1 MITTISRKSNH
12 NMSMSKAE
20 KMDRYLESNSY
31 KQTGQVVRKAV
42 NSAFS
47 IDLDTVSQKNY
58 GNKLSMYDISVMETL
73 RQSLNGSPE
82 STELDDQIM
91 NMTKVEVMDR
101 YITFHNYSLTG
112 AENRILIN
120 RIFGVNLD
128 GISSIEHDKLS
139 INSKGQWITQSK
151 FDLFILSSSHDDV
164 SLYVNTTDYFK
175 EQTGSSELPD
185 SLKQALID
193 LKFTLDECSGTY
205 TYSNTKDES
214 VSDAFKVQ
222 VIDAIIKT
230 IETEYAN
237 V

>member
-1 MITTISRKSNH
+1 MITTISRKSN

-20 KMDRYLESNSY
+20 KMDRYLESNGY

-47 IDLDTVSQKNY
+47 IDLDTISEKNY
-58 GNKLSMYDISVMETL
+58 GNKLSIYDISVMETL

-101 YITFHNYSLTG
+101 YLTFHYHSLTG
-112 AENRILIN
+112 AETRILIN

-128 GISSIEHDKLS
+128 GISSIEHGKLS

-185 SLKQALID
+185 SLKRKLND
-193 LKFTLDECSGTY
+193 LNFTLDVHSGTY
-205 TYSNTKDES
+205 TYTNSKDES
-214 VSDAFKVQ
+214 VSDGFKVQ